1 MALQTMLGL
10 LSESILHY
18 ESAEEVAAKIAAVPG
33 LSPEEREDLRRIPHD
48 RLNAYQHDIYM
59 ADRNMLEWGFANT
72 WRCLEQLQFG
82 EARAEPGDAE
92 REFVLR
98 FKRNYPCATHS
109 VREMGAHFVK
119 YLARD
124 CTALCQQYPWLLE
137 LAEAELLEIEV
148 LYAADS
154 PHGTAPGTPER
165 EAFFAQ
171 SLGDLL
177 ERRIVRAEAVRV
189 LAVAHDLAAVKR
201 TLASAEADE
210 ALDFTKAPFLPSAT
224 PMFFAIA
231 RDHASLEPVW
241 YRADAGDAAF
251 VPALSEQRPQT
262 VESHAE
268 AVLANI
274 APAGMPEADQL
285 SQYLILLER
294 ALRLRYALV
303 A

>member
-1 MALQTMLGL
+1 MALQAMLGL
-10 LSESILHY
+10 RSESIRHY
-18 ESAEEVAAKIAAVPG
+18 ESAEEIAAKVAAEPG
-33 LSPEEREDLRRIPHD
+33 LSPEERKDLLRIPHD

-72 WRCLEQLQFG
+72 WRCLRQLQFG
-82 EARAEPGDAE
+82 EAHNAPGDAE
-92 REFVLR
+92 RGFVLR

-109 VREMGAHFVK
+109 VREMGALFVK

-154 PHGTAPGTPER
+154 PH
-165 EAFFAQ
+165 
-171 SLGDLL
+171 
-177 ERRIVRAEAVRV
+177 AV
-189 LAVAHDLAAVKR
+189 
-201 TLASAEADE
+201 E
-210 ALDFTKAPFLPSAT
+210 ALDFTAAPFLPSAA
-224 PMFFAIA
+224 PMHFAIA

-251 VPALSEQRPQT
+251 VAALSEQRPQT

-274 APAGMPEADQL
+274 ASAGMPEADQL
-285 SQYLILLER
+285 SRYLVLLER
-294 ALRLRYALV
+294 ALRLRYILV